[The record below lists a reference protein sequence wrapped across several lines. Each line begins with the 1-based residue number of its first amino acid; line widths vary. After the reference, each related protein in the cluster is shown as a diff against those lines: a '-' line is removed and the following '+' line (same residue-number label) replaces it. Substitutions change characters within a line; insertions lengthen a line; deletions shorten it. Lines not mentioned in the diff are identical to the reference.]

1 MEKVNTTNTTTD
13 IFVGD
18 KNVGNFT
25 LTTFNN
31 GTMNANFMI
40 NDASTFH
47 GSPEAAQDLVNLV
60 NDSIS
65 QSKALTTI
73 KANQKVGVMESVIQ
87 HALAVVKDVI
97 DNWGAVT
104 VVSIIIGS
112 GYRILNKKQELRDK
126 AQEDQ
131 LLIMRQE
138 IKRIELSQAINHD
151 YGLQIV
157 SGIFDE
163 YTALGG
169 NHYAHEIYEKYKK
182 EKEEK

>member
-1 MEKVNTTNTTTD
+1 
-13 IFVGD
+13 
-18 KNVGNFT
+18 
-25 LTTFNN
+25 
-31 GTMNANFMI
+31 
-40 NDASTFH
+40 
-47 GSPEAAQDLVNLV
+47 
-60 NDSIS
+60 
-65 QSKALTTI
+65 
-73 KANQKVGVMESVIQ
+73 MESVIQ
-87 HALAVVKDVI
+87 HALVVVKDVI
-97 DNWGAVT
+97 DNWGAIT

-138 IKRIELSQAINHD
+138 IKRIELGEAIHHD

-182 EKEEK
+182 EKEHENIF

>member
-1 MEKVNTTNTTTD
+1 MD
-13 IFVGD
+13 
-18 KNVGNFT
+18 
-25 LTTFNN
+25 
-31 GTMNANFMI
+31 
-40 NDASTFH
+40 
-47 GSPEAAQDLVNLV
+47 
-60 NDSIS
+60 
-65 QSKALTTI
+65 
-73 KANQKVGVMESVIQ
+73 SVIQ
-87 HALAVVKDVI
+87 HALVVVKDVI
-97 DNWGAVT
+97 DNWGAMT

-138 IKRIELSQAINHD
+138 IKRIELGEAINHD

-169 NHYAHEIYEKYKK
+169 NHYAHEIYERYKK
-182 EKEEK
+182 GKENDFK

>member
-1 MEKVNTTNTTTD
+1 
-13 IFVGD
+13 
-18 KNVGNFT
+18 
-25 LTTFNN
+25 
-31 GTMNANFMI
+31 
-40 NDASTFH
+40 
-47 GSPEAAQDLVNLV
+47 
-60 NDSIS
+60 
-65 QSKALTTI
+65 
-73 KANQKVGVMESVIQ
+73 MESVIQ
-87 HALAVVKDVI
+87 HALVVVKDVI
-97 DNWGAVT
+97 DNWGAIT

-157 SGIFDE
+157 SSIFDE
-163 YTALGG
+163 YTSLDG

-182 EKEEK
+182 EKEHENIF